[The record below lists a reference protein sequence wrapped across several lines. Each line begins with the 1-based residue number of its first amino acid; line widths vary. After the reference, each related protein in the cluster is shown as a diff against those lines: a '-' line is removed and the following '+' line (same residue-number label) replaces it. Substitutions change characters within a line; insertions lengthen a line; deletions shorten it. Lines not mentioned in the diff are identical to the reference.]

1 MSNKLNNVYNIP
13 IKIIYGV
20 KNKYNKRQ
28 YYQYIFIGNIEKN
41 IKSII
46 EKFKDLSLIEALDI
60 LKKEEIELLENKYG
74 KEWYKFFWNKH
85 HINNSFNIDNKKFL
99 ENKNKKIKKLYHLI
113 KHMVFIL
120 KIKILVL

>member
-1 MSNKLNNVYNIP
+1 MSNKLNNVYNTP

-46 EKFKDLSLIEALDI
+46 EKFKD
-60 LKKEEIELLENKYG
+60 
-74 KEWYKFFWNKH
+74 
-85 HINNSFNIDNKKFL
+85 
-99 ENKNKKIKKLYHLI
+99 
-113 KHMVFIL
+113 
-120 KIKILVL
+120 